1 MSTHLLTRINKNR
14 KTMEVS
20 WNLIA
25 ERWRKSFVNKLQDS
39 YGLADIEARK
49 KADQWLQWL
58 KNQPSVQPRTLAAAR
73 IRDRRAPSRALFVKS
88 RSRVA
93 ASR

>member
-1 MSTHLLTRINKNR
+1 MSTRLLTRIHKNR

-25 ERWRKSFVNKLQDS
+25 KRWRKNFVNKLQDS

-49 KADQWLQWL
+49 KADKWLQWL
-58 KNQPSVQPRTLAAAR
+58 KNQPIEQPRNLAASR
-73 IRDRRAPSRALFVKS
+73 IRDRRTPSRALFGKS
-88 RSRVA
+88 RSRA
-93 ASR
+93 ASG